1 MVINST
7 KLVLHHYF
15 LRMINKRTPLLL
27 FSILFCC
34 HMALAQKEQLPYVI
48 LVSFDGFR
56 HDYVEKLDLPNFK
69 AFIKK
74 GTQAEA
80 IIPCFPSLTFPNHYS
95 IVTGMYPAAHGLV
108 DNTFYDSVRNSSYR
122 MSDKEKVVD
131 PYYYGG
137 TPLWLLAKQHGIKSA
152 SYFWVGSE
160 LNDEKL
166 RPDYS
171 YPYDEKI
178 PFQSRI
184 DQVLAWLKL
193 PENERPHFITLYFS
207 SPDHESHEYGPWAED
222 TKKTLVRMDS
232 LLGNLMKGVKET
244 KLPVNTIL
252 VSDHGLSEL
261 TMEPETFIFLDE
273 LMDITN
279 KSIRISAA
287 RAITHFYIDDPA
299 KSDSLYNVLKKQEKN
314 YVIWKKKDFPT
325 RWHYQSSRVGDLVMT
340 AKPYHCIQRSGRTK
354 LFQEETTGR
363 KFGIHGFDP
372 KEVKDMQG
380 IFYAQGPNIKAGQ
393 KIPAIP
399 NIDVYPL
406 IVKILGMKLPVIDGN
421 PETLKKVYK
430 K

>member
-1 MVINST
+1 
-7 KLVLHHYF
+7 
-15 LRMINKRTPLLL
+15 MINKRTPLLL
-27 FSILFCC
+27 FSILICYHLTC
-34 HMALAQKEQLPYVI
+34 AQKEQLPYVI

-56 HDYVEKLDLPNFK
+56 HDYVEKLNLPNFK

-95 IVTGMYPAAHGLV
+95 IVTGMYPATHGLV
-108 DNTFYDSVRNSSYR
+108 DNTFYDSTRNSLYR

-137 TPLWLLAKQHGIKSA
+137 TPLWQLTKQHNIKSA

-160 LNDEKL
+160 LTDEKL

-171 YPYDEKI
+171 FPYDEKV

-184 DQVLAWLKL
+184 DQVIAWLKL

-207 SPDHESHEYGPWAED
+207 SPDHESHEFGPWAED
-222 TKKTLVRMDS
+222 TKKTLIRMDS
-232 LLGNLMKGVKET
+232 LLGNLMKGLKET
-244 KLPVNTIL
+244 KLPINTIL
-252 VSDHGLSEL
+252 ISDHGLSEL

-273 LMDITN
+273 LMDINN
-279 KSIRISAA
+279 KSIRISSS
-287 RAITHFYIDDPA
+287 RAVTHFYVDDPA
-299 KSDSLYNVLKKQEKN
+299 KADSLYTVLKKQEKN
-314 YVIWKKKDFPT
+314 YEIRKKKDFPAH
-325 RWHYQSSRVGDLVMT
+325 WHYQSPRVGDLVMV
-340 AKPYHCIQRSGRTK
+340 AKPYHCIQRSGRAK
-354 LFQEETTGR
+354 LFQEQTRGQ

-372 KEVKDMQG
+372 AEVKDMLG
-380 IFYAQGPNIKAGQ
+380 IFYAQGPNIKPGQ
-393 KIPAIP
+393 KIPAVP

-406 IVKILGMKLPVIDGN
+406 IAKILGMKLPVIDGN
-421 PETLKKVYK
+421 PETLKKIYK